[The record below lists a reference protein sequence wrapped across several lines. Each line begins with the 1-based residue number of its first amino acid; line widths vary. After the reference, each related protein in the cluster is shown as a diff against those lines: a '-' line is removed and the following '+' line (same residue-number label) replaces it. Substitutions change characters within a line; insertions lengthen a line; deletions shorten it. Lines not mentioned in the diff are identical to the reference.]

1 MVSSLNQKLKLFNSD
16 TTFKIKVVKKT
27 IQTTNNKFNSLN
39 LFDVVILVVFY
50 IFVKLIKFDIMI
62 KIFNKEKVCQ
72 HLKS

>member
-50 IFVKLIKFDIMI
+50 IFVKLIKFDIII

>member
-39 LFDVVILVVFY
+39 LFDIVILVVFY
-50 IFVKLIKFDIMI
+50 IFVKLIKFDIII